1 MKLTKLETKI
11 VKDLAWSCHSSDGHG
26 LGGWLNHYEYNMK
39 TIRGVMASLIKK
51 KVAFFETDY
60 DDEDATWGYIAAEY
74 QEKVSDEDLSKY
86 SEFDKSMIEDTN
98 FRLVNLEFGEA

>member
-1 MKLTKLETKI
+1 MATETRNI
-11 VKDLAWSCHSSDGHG
+11 V
-26 LGGWLNHYEYNMK
+26 YEKFLYNES
-39 TIRGVMASLIKK
+39 GSYVAG
-51 KVAFFETDY
+51 KVDY
-60 DDEDATWGYIAAEY
+60 EDATWGYIAAEY